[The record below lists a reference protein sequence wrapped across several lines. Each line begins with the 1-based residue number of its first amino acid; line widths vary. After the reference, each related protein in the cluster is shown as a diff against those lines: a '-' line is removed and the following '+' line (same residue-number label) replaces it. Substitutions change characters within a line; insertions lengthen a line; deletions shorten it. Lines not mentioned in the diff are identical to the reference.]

1 MRYLNTLL
9 DQFWKRWT
17 AEYLV
22 VLREIHN
29 HMTQRRNSSIQIA
42 VGDIVIVHNE
52 KKPRG
57 FWSLGRVEQVLPGR
71 DDEIRSAEYLLGE
84 DVQISFDDLYSGCT
98 L

>member
-52 KKPRG
+52 KKP
-57 FWSLGRVEQVLPGR
+57 GR